1 MVIINIK
8 AVRKERGMA
17 QFELANAIGLSR
29 PRLNLLENA
38 KTELIPFKILNRLC
52 IVLECEP
59 GELLL
64 YSPD

>member
-1 MVIINIK
+1 
-8 AVRKERGMA
+8 MA